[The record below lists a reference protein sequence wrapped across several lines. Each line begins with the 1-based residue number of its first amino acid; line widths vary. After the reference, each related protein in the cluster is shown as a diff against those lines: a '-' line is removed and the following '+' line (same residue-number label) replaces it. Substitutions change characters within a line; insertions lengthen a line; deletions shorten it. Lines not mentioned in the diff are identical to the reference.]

1 MGGTQVLESRQWEEH
16 KFWRAGSGRNT
27 SFGEQAVG
35 GTQVLESRQWEEH
48 KFWRANS
55 GRNTSFGEQTVGGA
69 QVSDRFSKSI
79 STEPYPEE
87 CEHSCQV
94 VNKTGE
100 NVDKVKK
107 LVFESRRI
115 AVEMSECWEFHWIV

>member
-1 MGGTQVLESRQWEEH
+1 MTDLNVCIRFCVKLGKFCAEFLSVGSS
-16 KFWRAGSGRNT
+16 FWRAD
-27 SFGEQAVG
+27 
-35 GTQVLESRQWEEH
+35 
-48 KFWRANS
+48 S